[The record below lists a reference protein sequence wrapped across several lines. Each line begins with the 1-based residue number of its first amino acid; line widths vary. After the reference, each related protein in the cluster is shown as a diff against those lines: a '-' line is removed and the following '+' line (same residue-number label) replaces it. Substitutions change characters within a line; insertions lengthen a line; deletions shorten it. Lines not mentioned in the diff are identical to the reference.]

1 MNTKE
6 LISSIWNSWEW
17 HFIWD
22 WNRLK
27 ARIRCDCSGWLM
39 MAGEVSEKYRRIT
52 VAFLFIVRTDLPWN
66 HKTLS
71 GNTAKSLST
80 PVERDRPKCDH
91 EKQHV
96 DMFVS
101 RLSRRTFYCWLSIMS
116 AWTEWVNRRTHWQ
129 FNCSLLKTIGTHR
142 SQKQKDE
149 HDGPFSLPMRQ
160 TQLRGQFPFKF
171 DGVVTPVVIHR
182 WNHCLWDLNW
192 TLKWTPSPTI
202 LQVSHL
208 GVNCAQTPSCELL

>member
-27 ARIRCDCSGWLM
+27 ARIRCDCSGWVM
-39 MAGEVSEKYRRIT
+39 MAGEVSEKYRRIM

-66 HKTLS
+66 HNTLS

-91 EKQHV
+91 EKQHF

-142 SQKQKDE
+142 SQKQRRNTTAHSHSRCVK
-149 HDGPFSLPMRQ
+149 HSCVVSFPLSSTAWLPLLWS
-160 TQLRGQFPFKF
+160 TGEIIVYGILTELWSELRPPQSSRFP
-171 DGVVTPVVIHR
+171 T
-182 WNHCLWDLNW
+182 
-192 TLKWTPSPTI
+192 
-202 LQVSHL
+202 
-208 GVNCAQTPSCELL
+208 